1 MDTIFA
7 YQSVNRLETNTY
19 THKNGEWE
27 KNLCGSESNMK
38 TNAKKKKNDY
48 RRAKWP
54 RNRVENDFRLMI
66 ISSIH

>member
-7 YQSVNRLETNTY
+7 YQSVNRLETNT
-19 THKNGEWE
+19 HKKRER
-27 KNLCGSESNMK
+27 KNELCGSESNMK